1 MHFVLLITFTFFKTN
16 LFMFDFLPY
25 LVAFVVA
32 LFLGVFLGKLLFSAR
47 FQSEKVSLE
56 ERLNSHVNQLQL
68 QREQFERERN
78 NFEKQVQLAAV
89 EKENIRTEKDSLAIQ
104 LSKKEVDFE
113 NLWERHKEQKNE
125 ITELQ
130 EKFTKEFENL
140 ANKILEEK
148 SAKFTEQNSE
158 NMKNILLPLQDKIQ
172 GFEQKVE
179 QTHKESI
186 DYHAAL
192 RQQIVGLSE
201 MNAQM
206 SKETLNLTKALK
218 GDSKM
223 QGNWGELVLERV
235 LEKSG
240 LEKGREYEVQQSF
253 TNNEGNRVFPDVVIN
268 LPDGKKMIVDSKVS
282 LVAYEKWINEESE
295 ILKIDYLKEHVNS
308 IRRHVEQL
316 GNKNYHD
323 LYQIESPDF
332 VLLFIPI
339 EPAFAIALNEDSA
352 LYNKAFDRN
361 IVIVTPSTL
370 LATLRTIDSMWA
382 NQKQQEN
389 AFEIARQAGALYDK
403 FEGFVT
409 DLVSIGNKIK
419 DTKTEYE
426 NAMSKLVD
434 GRGNLISSVEKL
446 KKMGAKAK
454 KSLPENII
462 ARASNEDDNSLLN

>member
-1 MHFVLLITFTFFKTN
+1 MLDLLPFLFTFI
-16 LFMFDFLPY
+16 
-25 LVAFVVA
+25 VA
-32 LFLGVFLGKLLFSAR
+32 LFLGIYLGKLLYAAKFK
-47 FQSEKVSLE
+47 SEKVSLE
-56 ERLNSHVNQLQL
+56 ERLIANQNHIELQKEQFNSERDIFEKQLQL
-68 QREQFERERN
+68 SN
-78 NFEKQVQLAAV
+78 S

-125 ITELQ
+125 ISELQ

-192 RQQIVGLSE
+192 RQQILGLSE
-201 MNAQM
+201 MNIQM

-218 GDSKM
+218 GNSKM

-253 TNNEGNRVFPDVVIN
+253 TNTDGNRVFPDVVIN

-282 LVAYEKWINEESE
+282 LTAYEKWVNEEEESFKNE
-295 ILKIDYLKEHVNS
+295 FLKEHVLS
-308 IRRHVEQL
+308 IKRHVEQL
-316 GNKNYHD
+316 GSKNYHD

-339 EPAFAIALNEDSA
+339 EPAFAIALNEDST

-361 IVIVTPSTL
+361 IVIVTPTTL
-370 LATLRTIDSMWA
+370 LATLRTIDSMWS

-403 FEGFVT
+403 FEGFVG
-409 DLVSIGNKIK
+409 DLLRIGNKIK
-419 DTKTEYE
+419 DAKSEYE
-426 NAMSKLVD
+426 SAMSKLVE

-462 ARASNEDDNSLLN
+462 TRASDADENQLLN

>member
-1 MHFVLLITFTFFKTN
+1 
-16 LFMFDFLPY
+16 MFDFLPF
-25 LVAFVVA
+25 LVVFIIAF
-32 LFLGVFLGKLLFSAR
+32 FPGIYFGKMLFSAK
-47 FQSEKVSLE
+47 FQSEKVGLE
-56 ERLNSHVNQLQL
+56 ERLNASINQLQL
-68 QREQFERERN
+68 QKEQFENEKRS
-78 NFEKQVQLAAV
+78 FEKLLQLNNAD
-89 EKENIRTEKDSLAIQ
+89 KENIRTEKDSLAIQ

-113 NLWERHKEQKNE
+113 NLWERHKEQKAE

-158 NMKNILLPLQDKIQ
+158 NMKNILLPLQDKIHV
-172 GFEQKVE
+172 FEQKVD

-192 RQQIVGLSE
+192 RQQIIGLSE
-201 MNAQM
+201 LNIQM

-218 GDSKM
+218 GESKM

-253 TNNEGNRVFPDVVIN
+253 TNTDGARVLPDVVIN

-282 LVAYEKWINEESE
+282 LVAYERWVNEESDL
-295 ILKIDYLKEHVNS
+295 LKIDFLKEHVLS
-308 IRRHVEQL
+308 IKRHVEQL
-316 GNKNYHD
+316 GSKNYHD

-339 EPAFAIALNEDSA
+339 EPAFAIALNEDST
-352 LYNKAFDRN
+352 LYNRAFDRN
-361 IVIVTPSTL
+361 IVIVTPTTL
-370 LATLRTIDSMWA
+370 LATLRTIDSMWS

-409 DLVSIGNKIK
+409 DLVKIGNKIK

-426 NAMSKLVD
+426 NAMNKLVD
-434 GRGNLISSVEKL
+434 GKGNLISSVERL

-462 ARASNEDDNSLLN
+462 TRASNTDESQSLN

>member
-1 MHFVLLITFTFFKTN
+1 
-16 LFMFDFLPY
+16 MFDFLPY
-25 LVAFVVA
+25 LLAFAVA
-32 LFLGVFLGKLLFSAR
+32 LFIGIYLGKLLFSAR

-56 ERLNSHVNQLQL
+56 ERLNANANQLQ
-68 QREQFERERN
+68 QQKEQFENERRN
-78 NFEKQVQLAAV
+78 LEKQVHTINF

-148 SAKFTEQNSE
+148 SAKFTEQNSV

-172 GFEQKVE
+172 GFEKKVE

-295 ILKIDYLKEHVNS
+295 ILKIDFLKEHVNS
-308 IRRHVEQL
+308 IKRHVEQL
-316 GNKNYHD
+316 GSKNYHD

-339 EPAFAIALNEDSA
+339 EPAFAIALNEDA
-352 LYNKAFDRN
+352 TLYNKAFDKN
-361 IVIVTPSTL
+361 IVIVTPTTL
-370 LATLRTIDSMWA
+370 LATLRTIDSMWT

-409 DLVSIGNKIK
+409 DLVRIGNKIK

-426 NAMSKLVD
+426 SAMSKLVD

-454 KSLPENII
+454 KSLPENIV
-462 ARASNEDDNSLLN
+462 ARASSVDENELLN

>member
-1 MHFVLLITFTFFKTN
+1 MLDFAPLLI
-16 LFMFDFLPY
+16 
-25 LVAFVVA
+25 VFVIA
-32 LFLGVFLGKLLFSAR
+32 LFLGLYFGRILSSAK
-47 FQSEKVSLE
+47 FESEKVSLNE
-56 ERLNSHVNQLQL
+56 KLNGANSQFQLHK
-68 QREQFERERN
+68 EQFQNEKN
-78 NFEKQVQLAAV
+78 SFEKQIHILNS
-89 EKENIRTEKDSLAIQ
+89 EKEYIRNEKDSLAIQ
-104 LSKKEVDFE
+104 FSKKEVDFE

-125 ITELQ
+125 ITALQ

-148 SAKFTEQNSE
+148 SAKFTEQNSV

-192 RQQIVGLSE
+192 RQQILGLSE
-201 MNAQM
+201 MNIQM

-253 TNNEGNRVFPDVVIN
+253 TNADGNRVFPDVVIN
-268 LPDGKKMIVDSKVS
+268 LPDGKKMIIDSKVS
-282 LVAYEKWINEESE
+282 LTAYEKWVNEEEESFKNE
-295 ILKIDYLKEHVNS
+295 FLKEHVLS
-308 IRRHVEQL
+308 IKRHVEQL
-316 GNKNYHD
+316 GSKNYHD

-339 EPAFAIALNEDSA
+339 EPAFAIALNQDA
-352 LYNKAFDRN
+352 TLYNKAFSRN
-361 IVIVTPSTL
+361 VVIVTPTTL

-409 DLVSIGNKIK
+409 DLLKIGNKIK

-426 NAMSKLVD
+426 NAMNKLVD

-454 KSLPENII
+454 KALPENII
-462 ARASNEDDNSLLN
+462 ARASNTDENELLN

>member
-1 MHFVLLITFTFFKTN
+1 
-16 LFMFDFLPY
+16 MFDFLPY
-25 LVAFVVA
+25 LIAFVVA
-32 LFLGVFLGKLLFSAR
+32 LFLGVFVGKLLFSAR

-56 ERLNSHVNQLQL
+56 ERLNSTINQLQL
-68 QREQFERERN
+68 QKEQFERERN
-78 NFEKQVQLAAV
+78 NFEKQVQLVAA

-295 ILKIDYLKEHVNS
+295 ILKIDFLKEHVNS

-409 DLVSIGNKIK
+409 DLVRIGNKIK

-426 NAMSKLVD
+426 SAMSKLVD

-454 KSLPENII
+454 KSLPENIV
-462 ARASNEDDNSLLN
+462 ARAANTDENQSLN